1 MHPVHIG
8 IRSDNNAVVAQ
19 GVQSVFNVECRLQ
32 QIEYFIFIG
41 MKEFSR
47 KDYQRIFKNLSTAT
61 ASRDLKKGVL
71 LELFSTYGE
80 RNGTRYRI
88 LV

>member
-1 MHPVHIG
+1 MLGVLDK
-8 IRSDNNAVVAQ
+8 SLANLLNTTNVVL
-19 GVQSVFNVECRLQ
+19 SETER
-32 QIEYFIFIG
+32 IEYFIFIG

-88 LV
+88 